1 MKFWLNFTCTKV
13 TKYLISG
20 AQPKSSMGSGW
31 SPWKEG
37 PIGVVSECS
46 RDTIFSRLMAVAPYL
61 YLSTVFLLLLGLMY
75 RLNELLAGHSA
86 QQSFVAFHADWARFW
101 FQTTP
106 RKAYSAYGALC
117 VWGLDPYFCKRAWN
131 DMNRQSSSEYEVV
144 FVFAGCGLVHD
155 WYIYD
160 HI

>member
-1 MKFWLNFTCTKV
+1 MYNSCWNRSSICDGQQLPILLVTLWCIVGFVMIKSFGVHVQFWLNFTCTKV

-20 AQPKSSMGSGW
+20 AQPKSSMRSGW

-86 QQSFVAFHADWARFW
+86 LQSFVTSDAFHSDWAQWW
-101 FQTTP
+101 FRTAP
-106 RKAYSAYGALC
+106 RR
-117 VWGLDPYFCKRAWN
+117 V
-131 DMNRQSSSEYEVV
+131 Q
-144 FVFAGCGLVHD
+144 LVQ
-155 WYIYD
+155 
-160 HI
+160 